1 MVKGF
6 LCRPLFPEVKLPS
19 SLPVLLAMMNIV
31 GARLSADTKVPNDT
45 RAIYL
50 PNQTEQ
56 VSQIAIDV
64 SAIADLVTVD

>member
-1 MVKGF
+1 
-6 LCRPLFPEVKLPS
+6 
-19 SLPVLLAMMNIV
+19 MMNIV

>member
-1 MVKGF
+1 
-6 LCRPLFPEVKLPS
+6 
-19 SLPVLLAMMNIV
+19 MMNIV
-31 GARLSADTKVPNDT
+31 GARLSADTKASNDT

-64 SAIADLVTVD
+64 SAIADLGTVDWVSNFSTFHFFRPG

>member
-1 MVKGF
+1 
-6 LCRPLFPEVKLPS
+6 
-19 SLPVLLAMMNIV
+19 MMNII
-31 GARLSADTKVPNDT
+31 GARLSADTLPSNHT

-64 SAIADLVTVD
+64 SVPLLISEHGLSQQ